1 MKQKRSLLIIGLV
14 WPEPQSSAAGWRMQ
28 QLIEFFLR
36 ENFQITFASAAA
48 LSPYSI
54 DLAKMG
60 VQTQAIL
67 LNNESFDDFVR
78 QLNPEVVLF
87 DRFVIEE
94 QFGWRVAEHCPNAL
108 RILDTEDLHFLR
120 LARQK
125 AAEQNRSFEA
135 DDLYSDTAKRELASI
150 LRCDLSLVISEFEY
164 DLLIDQF
171 YISADLLC
179 YMPFLTEEID
189 AAEVRSWPSFDAR
202 KNFVFIGNLMHPP
215 NWDAVVQLKKNIWP
229 KLSQQLPEASLLIYG
244 AYTPPKA
251 QQLHKPSERFYIMG
265 RADSALEVIA
275 EAKIMLAP
283 IQFGAGVKGKLLEAM
298 QVGTPSVTT
307 TVGAEAMHLNGAW
320 NGLIADA
327 PEEFAA
333 AAVRLYSDET
343 LWLQAQKTG
352 FEILEERYDKKKFES
367 ILRERIDALFLHL
380 KTHRQKHFLG
390 QILHHHTLGSTRYMA
405 KWIEAKNKNT

>member
-1 MKQKRSLLIIGLV
+1 MKQKRQLLIIGLV

-28 QLIEFFLR
+28 QLVDFFLR
-36 ENFQITFASAAA
+36 EHYQITFASAAA
-48 LSPYSI
+48 QSPYSL

-60 VQTQAIL
+60 VQTQTIL
-67 LNNESFDDFVR
+67 LNDESFDDFVQ

-87 DRFVIEE
+87 DRFMIEE

-125 AAEQNRSFEA
+125 AAEQNRAFEA

-150 LRCDLSLVISEFEY
+150 LRCDVSLIISEFEY

-171 YISADLLC
+171 NISADLLC
-179 YMPFLTEEID
+179 YVPFLTDEISE
-189 AAEVRSWPSFDAR
+189 AEMHKWPSFDAR

-229 KLSQQLPEASLLIYG
+229 QLSKQLPEASLLIYG

-251 QQLHKPSERFYIMG
+251 EQLHKPSERFYIMG
-265 RADSALEVIA
+265 RANSALEVIA
-275 EAKIMLAP
+275 QARIMLAP

-298 QVGTPSVTT
+298 QAGTPSVTT
-307 TVGAEAMHLNGAW
+307 TIGAEAMHINNRW
-320 NGLIADA
+320 NGFIADE
-327 PEEFAA
+327 PAA
-333 AAVRLYSDET
+333 FISAAVRLYTDES
-343 LWLQAQKTG
+343 LWQQAQKTG
-352 FEILEERYDKKKFES
+352 LEMLQERYDKKKFET
-367 ILRERIDALFLHL
+367 ILKDRTDALFLNL
-380 KTHRQKHFLG
+380 KAHRQKHFLG

-405 KWIEAKNKNT
+405 KWIEAKNKNN

>member
-1 MKQKRSLLIIGLV
+1 MKQKQQLLIIGLV

-28 QLIEFFLR
+28 QLVDFFLR
-36 ENFQITFASAAA
+36 ENYQITFASAAA
-48 LSPYSI
+48 QSLYSL

-60 VQTQAIL
+60 VQTEAIL
-67 LNNESFDDFVR
+67 LNDESFDDFVR

-87 DRFVIEE
+87 DRFMIEE

-125 AAEQNRSFEA
+125 AAEQNRAFEV
-135 DDLYSDTAKRELASI
+135 DDLYSDTAKRELASV

-171 YISADLLC
+171 NISADLLC
-179 YMPFLTEEID
+179 YVPFLTDEISE
-189 AAEVRSWPSFDAR
+189 AEMHIWPSFEAR

-215 NWDAVVQLKKNIWP
+215 NWDAVGQLKKNIWP
-229 KLSQQLPEASLLIYG
+229 QLSKQLPEASLLIYG

-251 QQLHKPSERFYIMG
+251 EQLHKPSERFYIMG

-275 EAKIMLAP
+275 QARIMLAP

-298 QVGTPSVTT
+298 QAGTPSVTT
-307 TVGAEAMHLNGAW
+307 AIGAEAMHINNEW
-320 NGLIADA
+320 NGFIADEA
-327 PEEFAA
+327 DAFIS
-333 AAVRLYSDET
+333 AAVRLYTDES
-343 LWLQAQKTG
+343 LWQQAQKTG
-352 FEILEERYDKKKFES
+352 LEMLHERYNKKKFEA
-367 ILRERIDALFLHL
+367 ILKDRIEALFLNL
-380 KTHRQKHFLG
+380 KAHRQKHFLG
-390 QILHHHTLGSTRYMA
+390 QILQHHTLGSTRYMA

>member
-1 MKQKRSLLIIGLV
+1 MKQKRPLLIIGLV

-28 QLIEFFLR
+28 QLVDFFLR
-36 ENFQITFASAAA
+36 NNYQITFASAAA
-48 LSPYSI
+48 QSPYSL

-60 VQTQAIL
+60 VQTQTIL
-67 LNNESFDDFVR
+67 LNDESFDDFVQ

-87 DRFVIEE
+87 DRFMIEE

-125 AAEQNRSFEA
+125 ATEQNRAFEA
-135 DDLYSDTAKRELASI
+135 DDLYSDAAKRELASI
-150 LRCDLSLVISEFEY
+150 LRCDVSLIISEFEY
-164 DLLIDQF
+164 NLLIDLF
-171 YISADLLC
+171 NISADLLC
-179 YMPFLTEEID
+179 YVPFLTEEISE
-189 AAEVRSWPSFDAR
+189 AEMHTWPNFEAR

-229 KLSQQLPEASLLIYG
+229 QLSKQLPEASLLIYG

-251 QQLHKPSERFYIMG
+251 EQLHKPSERFYIMG

-283 IQFGAGVKGKLLEAM
+283 IRFGAGVKGKLLEAM

-307 TVGAEAMHLNGAW
+307 TIGAEAMHINNQW
-320 NGLIADA
+320 NGFIADE
-327 PEEFAA
+327 PAA
-333 AAVRLYSDET
+333 FISAALRLYTDEL
-343 LWLQAQKTG
+343 LWQQAQKTG
-352 FEILEERYDKKKFES
+352 LEMLHERYNKKKFET
-367 ILRERIDALFLHL
+367 ILKDRIDALFLNL
-380 KTHRQKHFLG
+380 KAHRQKHFLG

-405 KWIEAKNKNT
+405 KWIEAKNKNN